1 MNTVYGKE
9 SLVIYYNSARMIQ
22 LMLYGTQYVTQ
33 VSLNYILVYI
43 LKLVYIYIYIYT
55 NLRFRC
61 IYININLSA
70 PLMYGFTIMYIYTH
84 TNLWLGVYRYVC
96 KYMYYTIVM

>member
-43 LKLVYIYIYIYT
+43 LKLVYIYIYIYQPA
-55 NLRFRC
+55 F
-61 IYININLSA
+61 
-70 PLMYGFTIMYIYTH
+70 
-84 TNLWLGVYRYVC
+84 
-96 KYMYYTIVM
+96 